1 MLTKLKRLILTA
13 LLFCAVGFIAPS
25 HAAFINYYAV
35 GNWTTTVTSGDGSVD
50 LAGAPNTLSLTSS
63 NNNSSGNVD
72 FTIAAAAGGQVSFD
86 WSYNTMD
93 DDSSYDP
100 FGYVLNN
107 SYFSLTS
114 YTNPNFQTGTAQFSV
129 TSGDVFGFRM
139 GSTDG
144 CCGTATATISGF
156 SAPAGAVP
164 EPETYALM
172 GIGSLALAWARRRQQ
187 KKKDSSEPPPTGFAA
202 A

>member
-1 MLTKLKRLILTA
+1 MLTKIKPLILTA
-13 LLFCAVGFIAPS
+13 LLFCAVGFMAPAN
-25 HAAFINYYAV
+25 AAFINYYAV

-63 NNNSSGNVD
+63 DNGSGGDVD
-72 FTIAAAAGGQVSFD
+72 FTIAAAAGGQVSFG
-86 WSYNTMD
+86 WSYTTVD
-93 DDSSYDP
+93 QPEFDP

-107 SYFSLTS
+107 TFFALSSDGGS
-114 YTNPNFQTGTAQFSV
+114 QAQSGTALFSV
-129 TSGDVFGFRM
+129 ASGDVFGFRM
-139 GSTDG
+139 TSADG
-144 CCGTATATISGF
+144 IFGAATANLSSF

-187 KKKDSSEPPPTGFAA
+187 KQKDSPDLQPAGLAA